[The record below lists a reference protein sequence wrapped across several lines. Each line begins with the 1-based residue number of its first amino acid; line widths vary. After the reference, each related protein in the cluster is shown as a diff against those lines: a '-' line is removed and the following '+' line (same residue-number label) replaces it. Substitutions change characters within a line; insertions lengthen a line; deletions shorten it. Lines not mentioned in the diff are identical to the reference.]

1 MRDFFVGVDVSK
13 AELVC
18 RVLDEKGQEQGKGSF
33 ANGAAGFRKLKKF
46 LLGLDVDGRFH
57 VGMEAT
63 GVYHRNLALFLCNS
77 GERLVPGV
85 FNPASV
91 KAFGQS
97 RMSRTKTDGQDA
109 LILARYTLE
118 LFRDGTFRPWE
129 PERPEVAQLQ
139 QLVSRREQLVSMKVS
154 EQNLVLLL

>member
-1 MRDFFVGVDVSK
+1 M
-13 AELVC
+13 
-18 RVLDEKGQEQGKGSF
+18 
-33 ANGAAGFRKLKKF
+33 
-46 LLGLDVDGRFH
+46 
-57 VGMEAT
+57 
-63 GVYHRNLALFLCNS
+63 
-77 GERLVPGV
+77 PGV

-154 EQNLVLLL
+154 EQNRLHALEEDGGSLPFLVESVRDEILHLEDRIREVEKMIGRHMEGHPKLKADKGLLISIPGIG